1 MDDNQHKKS
10 YFLIGIAF
18 LVVCAVVG
26 VIIYYSTKDNTKK
39 ENFLM
44 GDVPE
49 ITDKITEKITQNAM
63 TSSSTSSCQT
73 MINILTRDMYKAIMG
88 TPSNVNYQCTP
99 DSTRD
104 SFLNTLYYI
113 LQVPT
118 LQILNNATSIDNIDK
133 TNFINLW
140 LTAMTGLNDSST
152 SFIPILAP
160 NLHDITGVKIIRM
173 MPNKNVFVSASNL
186 SNRVNRLFSGN
197 NSYPEIPSYPIP
209 DNYKQSL
216 KDISDKAMKLVTLQ
230 DITDLKSD
238 NSSII
243 SADNMTKYLL
253 FGLVGA
259 GTFFTE

>member
-1 MDDNQHKKS
+1 MDDNQNKQS
-10 YFLIGIAF
+10 YLVIGIVF
-18 LVVCAVVG
+18 LVVCAV
-26 VIIYYSTKDNTKK
+26 IIYYITKDNTKT

-49 ITDKITEKITQNAM
+49 ITEKITQT
-63 TSSSTSSCQT
+63 TSPSSIDSCQK

-88 TPSNVNYQCTP
+88 TPSTVNYQCTP

-118 LQILNNATSIDNIDK
+118 LQILNNATSIDNLDK

-140 LTAMTGLNDSST
+140 LTAITGLNDGSM

-160 NLHDITGVKIIRM
+160 NLRDITGVKIIRM
-173 MPNKNVFVSASNL
+173 MPNEDVFVSASDL
-186 SNRVNRLFSGN
+186 ANRVNVNRLFSGN

-259 GTFFTE
+259 GTFFTK

>member
-1 MDDNQHKKS
+1 MDDSQNKKS
-10 YFLIGIAF
+10 YLVIGIVF
-18 LVVCAVVG
+18 LVVCAV
-26 VIIYYSTKDNTKK
+26 IIYYATKDNTKT

-49 ITDKITEKITQNAM
+49 ITEKITQNAM
-63 TSSSTSSCQT
+63 TSLSTSSCQT

-99 DSTRD
+99 GSTRE
-104 SFLNTLYYI
+104 SFLSTLYYI

-118 LQILNNATSIDNIDK
+118 LQILNNATSIDNLDK

-140 LTAMTGLNDSST
+140 LTAMTGLNDGSM

-160 NLHDITGVKIIRM
+160 NLRDITGVKIIRM
-173 MPNKNVFVSASNL
+173 MPNEDVFVSASDL
-186 SNRVNRLFSGN
+186 ANRLFSGN

-253 FGLVGA
+253 FGLVRA
-259 GTFFTE
+259 GTFFTK

>member
-1 MDDNQHKKS
+1 MDDSQNKKS
-10 YFLIGIAF
+10 YLVIVSVSVFLA
-18 LVVCAVVG
+18 VCA
-26 VIIYYSTKDNTKK
+26 VIIYYTTKDNTKT

-49 ITDKITEKITQNAM
+49 ITEKITQNAM
-63 TSSSTSSCQT
+63 TSLSTSSCQT

-88 TPSNVNYQCTP
+88 TPSTVNYQCTP
-99 DSTRD
+99 ESTRD
-104 SFLNTLYYI
+104 SFLSTLYYI

-118 LQILNNATSIDNIDK
+118 LQILNNATSIDNLDK

-140 LTAMTGLNDSST
+140 LTAMTGLNDGSM

-160 NLHDITGVKIIRM
+160 NLRDITGVKIIRM
-173 MPNKNVFVSASNL
+173 MPNEDVVVSASDL
-186 SNRVNRLFSGN
+186 ANRVNVNRLFSGN

-253 FGLVGA
+253 FGLVRA
-259 GTFFTE
+259 GTFFTK

>member
-10 YFLIGIAF
+10 YLVIASVF
-18 LVVCAVVG
+18 LVVCAGVG
-26 VIIYYSTKDNTKK
+26 VIIYYTTKDNTKK

-49 ITDKITEKITQNAM
+49 ITDKITQNAM
-63 TSSSTSSCQT
+63 TSLSIDSCQK
-73 MINILTRDMYKAIMG
+73 MINILIRDMYKPVMG
-88 TPSNVNYQCTP
+88 TPSNVNYQCTR

-140 LTAMTGLNDSST
+140 LTAMTGLNDGSM

-160 NLHDITGVKIIRM
+160 NLRDITGVKIIRM
-173 MPNKNVFVSASNL
+173 MPNEDVFVSASDL
-186 SNRVNRLFSGN
+186 ANRVNIRFSGN

-243 SADNMTKYLL
+243 SADDMTKFLL
-253 FGLVGA
+253 LLLVRA
-259 GTFFTE
+259 GTFFTK

>member
-1 MDDNQHKKS
+1 
-10 YFLIGIAF
+10 L
-18 LVVCAVVG
+18 
-26 VIIYYSTKDNTKK
+26 
-39 ENFLM
+39 
-44 GDVPE
+44 
-49 ITDKITEKITQNAM
+49 
-63 TSSSTSSCQT
+63 STSSCQT

-99 DSTRD
+99 GSTRE
-104 SFLNTLYYI
+104 SFLSTLYYI

-118 LQILNNATSIDNIDK
+118 LQILNNATSIDNLDK

-140 LTAMTGLNDSST
+140 LTAMTGLNDGSM

-160 NLHDITGVKIIRM
+160 NLRDITGVKIIRM
-173 MPNKNVFVSASNL
+173 MPNEDVVVSASDL
-186 SNRVNRLFSGN
+186 ANRVNVNRLFSGN

-253 FGLVGA
+253 LLLVGV
-259 GTFFTE
+259 GTFFTK

>member
-1 MDDNQHKKS
+1 
-10 YFLIGIAF
+10 
-18 LVVCAVVG
+18 
-26 VIIYYSTKDNTKK
+26 
-39 ENFLM
+39 
-44 GDVPE
+44 VPE
-49 ITDKITEKITQNAM
+49 ITEKITQT
-63 TSSSTSSCQT
+63 TSPSSIDSCQK

-88 TPSNVNYQCTP
+88 TPSTVNYQCTP

-118 LQILNNATSIDNIDK
+118 LQILNNATSIDNLDK

-140 LTAMTGLNDSST
+140 LTAITGLNDGSM

-160 NLHDITGVKIIRM
+160 NLRDITGVKIIRM
-173 MPNKNVFVSASNL
+173 MPNEDVFVSASDL
-186 SNRVNRLFSGN
+186 ANRVNRLFSGN

-259 GTFFTE
+259 GTFFTK